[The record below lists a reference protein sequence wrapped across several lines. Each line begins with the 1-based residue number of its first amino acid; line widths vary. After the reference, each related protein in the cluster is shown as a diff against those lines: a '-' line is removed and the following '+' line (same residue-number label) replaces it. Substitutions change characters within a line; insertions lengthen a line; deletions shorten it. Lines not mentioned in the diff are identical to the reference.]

1 MLINKADYLSPE
13 LVAHWNQ
20 YFNERGIKHVFF
32 SAKREQDRI
41 DAAHKPIIKAAETSS
56 DEDNSDAEGDDES
69 DEQEEQ

>member
-1 MLINKADYLSPE
+1 M
-13 LVAHWNQ
+13 
-20 YFNERGIKHVFF
+20 FF

-69 DEQEEQ
+69 EEQEEQ